1 MRHRVLNR
9 PRFRG
14 RDGRAPLTEAPELA
28 ELGAIA
34 DTPGGQA
41 KQNAPGS
48 VAYLQR
54 GQRVKISGAAGEVI
68 GEVAELETPATLPT
82 VPGFSHPL
90 MANLRAILAEGE
102 VDLVAMLRYTSE
114 RGTPLVFAA
123 LHSPAGWR
131 DLRGQELTLEPVS

>member
-28 ELGAIA
+28 ELGE
-34 DTPGGQA
+34 TPGGQA
-41 KQNAPGS
+41 RQNAAAS

-68 GEVAELETPATLPT
+68 GEVAELETPATLPA

-90 MANLRAILAEGE
+90 MAQLRAILAEGD
-102 VDLVAMLRYTSE
+102 VDLVAMLRYTSD
-114 RGTPLVFAA
+114 RGTPFCFAA
-123 LHSPAGWR
+123 LHSPAGWH